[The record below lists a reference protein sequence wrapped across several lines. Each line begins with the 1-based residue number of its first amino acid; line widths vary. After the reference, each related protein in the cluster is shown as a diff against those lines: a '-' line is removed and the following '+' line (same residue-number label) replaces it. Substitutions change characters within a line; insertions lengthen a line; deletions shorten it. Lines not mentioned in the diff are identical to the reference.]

1 MGRRRSHWPRSV
13 NPQAVT
19 EPTRIRFSIA
29 VPVTC
34 DILVRLPEG
43 LRVIA
48 LIRVVGLKDKTNA
61 AAIIAALRTRDPE
74 ATIKIDHQRGLIDVT
89 SEASVPELCA
99 VLHDT
104 GFIAAPIKSTPGEW
118 SANDTL
124 RLLLRTILFA
134 GLGAFGGT
142 VVGVGVGILNLTLNS
157 DCTSGGDEG
166 ACAMGIPL
174 IAIGFAV
181 VGGGITGVITLV
193 RGGLRLHRA
202 WRVSRQVTL

>member
-1 MGRRRSHWPRSV
+1 LGRRRSHWPRSV
-13 NPQAVT
+13 NPRAVT

-157 DCTSGGDEG
+157 D
-166 ACAMGIPL
+166 AHP
-174 IAIGFAV
+174 
-181 VGGGITGVITLV
+181 VGM
-193 RGGLRLHRA
+193 RA
-202 WRVSRQVTL
+202 LAQWAFH